1 MSYKI
6 KSLLYFSC
14 FVIASMIY
22 YVAEQH
28 DNFQE
33 QFNAKTFVEVEYQD
47 AQNMEA
53 QKKEL
58 EEAQR

>member
-28 DNFQE
+28 DNFQN
-33 QFNAKTFVEVEYQD
+33 QFNSKNFVEAEYQD
-47 AQNMEA
+47 AQDLEA

-58 EEAQR
+58 EEGKQ

>member
-14 FVIASMIY
+14 FVIASMVY

-28 DNFQE
+28 DNFQD
-33 QFNAKTFVEVEYQD
+33 QFNSKTFVEVEYQD
-47 AQNMEA
+47 AQDLEA

-58 EEAQR
+58 EQANK